1 LSLEKFFVEKMFVM
15 ERPWF
20 KSWPKDLPKSLDYP
34 EVPIFTFLVN
44 TARRV
49 SKKKAI
55 IFYGYEVTYGELN
68 EWSDR
73 FANAL
78 ASMGVK
84 KGDRVGLFLENC
96 PQFIVAYY
104 GALKAGAI
112 LVPINPMFK
121 EMEVESQLN
130 DSGTETL
137 VTLDFLYP
145 TIRNVRKNTELRNII
160 VTSYRDFLPEK
171 PTLPT
176 HISMEY
182 EKEKFPETIEFTEL
196 LKKYE
201 AKPPKVSIEP
211 KEDLA
216 LLQYS
221 SGTTG
226 EPKAAMITHYNAVV
240 NIVGGVK
247 WAKVVEDDV
256 VLSVLPLFHVLGM
269 QQTMNCSIYMGNT
282 IVLLSRFDLEAI
294 LKGVEMYKCTIMVS
308 IAPID
313 QAIATYPYS
322 KNYDLSSLRLCVSG
336 GAPVPLSVFEKFKE
350 VTGCELLE
358 GYGLSETI
366 SQVAINP
373 LDRPKRGSV
382 GIPVFDVDAKIV
394 DIETGTRELA
404 LGEEGEII
412 FKGPQVMKGYWNQP
426 ELTKATIRDGW
437 IYTGDIAKMDEDG
450 YIYIVGRKKEM
461 LIVSGYK
468 VWAAE
473 VEQLLKKHPA
483 VYQAAIVGVPDPQLG
498 ERVKA
503 YVVLRPD
510 YKDRVTEEKLKE
522 WSKRKMADYKCPK
535 EIEFVNQLPKSG
547 SGKILKR
554 MLTHKP

>member
-1 LSLEKFFVEKMFVM
+1 
-15 ERPWF
+15 
-20 KSWPKDLPKSLDYP
+20 
-34 EVPIFTFLVN
+34 
-44 TARRV
+44 
-49 SKKKAI
+49 
-55 IFYGYEVTYGELN
+55 TYGELN

-78 ASMGVK
+78 ASMGVE

-121 EMEVESQLN
+121 EMEVESQLK

-145 TIRNVRKNTELRNII
+145 TIRNIRKNTKLRNII

-171 PTLPT
+171 PTLPI
-176 HISMEY
+176 HISMEH
-182 EKEKFPETIEFTEL
+182 EKETFPETIEFTDI

-201 AKPPKVSIEP
+201 AKPPKVNINP
-211 KEDLA
+211 REDLA

-226 EPKAAMITHYNAVV
+226 EPKAAMLTHYNTVV

-247 WAKVVEDDV
+247 WAKVKDSDI

-294 LKGVEMYKCTIMVS
+294 LKGIEMYKCTIMVS

-313 QAIATYPYS
+313 QAIATYPYT

-366 SQVAINP
+366 SQVTINP

-394 DIETGTRELA
+394 DIETGTKELA

-498 ERVKA
+498 EKVKA

-510 YKDRVTEEKLKE
+510 YKDRVTEEKLRE
-522 WSKRKMADYKCPK
+522 WAKRKMADYKCPK
-535 EIEFVNQLPKSG
+535 EIEFVNQLPRSG

-554 MLTHKP
+554 MLTHKA

>member
-1 LSLEKFFVEKMFVM
+1 M

-34 EVPIFTFLVN
+34 EVPIFTFLEN
-44 TARRV
+44 TARKV
-49 SKKKAI
+49 PKKKAV
-55 IFYGYEVTYGELN
+55 IFYGYEVTYEKLN

-78 ASMGVK
+78 YSMDVE

-121 EMEVESQLN
+121 EMEVESQLK

-145 TIRNVRKNTELRNII
+145 TIRNIRKNTKLRNII

-171 PTLPT
+171 PTLPI
-176 HISMEY
+176 HISMEH
-182 EKEKFPETIEFTEL
+182 EKETFPETIEFTDI

-201 AKPPKVSIEP
+201 AKPPKVNINP
-211 KEDLA
+211 REDLA

-226 EPKAAMITHYNAVV
+226 EPKAAMLTHYNTVV

-247 WAKVVEDDV
+247 WAKVKDSDI

-294 LKGVEMYKCTIMVS
+294 LKGIEMYKCTIMVS

-313 QAIATYPYS
+313 QAIATYPYT

-336 GAPVPLSVFEKFKE
+336 GAPVPLGVFEKFKE

-366 SQVAINP
+366 SQVTINP

-394 DIETGTRELA
+394 DIETGTKELA

-498 ERVKA
+498 EKVKA

-510 YKDRVTEEKLKE
+510 YKDRVTEEKLRE
-522 WSKRKMADYKCPK
+522 WAKRKMADYKCPK
-535 EIEFVNQLPKSG
+535 EIEFVNQLPRSG

-554 MLTHKP
+554 MLTHKA

>member
-1 LSLEKFFVEKMFVM
+1 M

-20 KSWPKDLPKSLDYP
+20 KSWPKGLPKSLDYP
-34 EVPIFTFLVN
+34 EVPIFTLLEN

-49 SKKKAI
+49 PKKKAV
-55 IFYGYEVTYGELN
+55 IFYGYEITYGELN

-121 EMEVESQLN
+121 EMEVESQLK

-145 TIRNVRKNTELRNII
+145 TIRNIRKNTKLRSII

-171 PTLPT
+171 PTLPI
-176 HISMEY
+176 HISMEH
-182 EKEKFPETIEFTEL
+182 EKETFPETIEFTDI

-201 AKPPKVSIEP
+201 AKPPKVDINP
-211 KEDLA
+211 REDLA

-226 EPKAAMITHYNAVV
+226 EPKAAMLTHYNTVV

-247 WAKVVEDDV
+247 WAKVKDSDI

-294 LKGVEMYKCTIMVS
+294 LKGIEMYKCTIMVS

-313 QAIATYPYS
+313 QAIATYPYT

-336 GAPVPLSVFEKFKE
+336 GAPVPLGVFEKFKE

-366 SQVAINP
+366 SQVTINP

-394 DIETGTRELA
+394 DIETGTKELA
-404 LGEEGEII
+404 PGEEGEII

-498 ERVKA
+498 EKVKA

-510 YKDRVTEEKLKE
+510 YKDRVTEEKLRE
-522 WSKRKMADYKCPK
+522 WAKRKMADYKCPK
-535 EIEFVNQLPKSG
+535 EIEFVNQLPRSG

-554 MLTHKP
+554 MLTHKA

>member
-1 LSLEKFFVEKMFVM
+1 M

-34 EVPIFTFLVN
+34 EVPIFTFLEN

-49 SKKKAI
+49 PKKKAV
-55 IFYGYEVTYGELN
+55 IFYGYEITYGELN
-68 EWSDR
+68 EWSAR

-84 KGDRVGLFLENC
+84 KGDRIGLFLENC

-121 EMEVESQLN
+121 EMEVESQLK

-145 TIRNVRKNTELRNII
+145 TIRNIRKNTKLRSII

-171 PTLPT
+171 PTLPI
-176 HISMEY
+176 HISMEH
-182 EKEKFPETIEFTEL
+182 EKETFPETIEFTDI

-201 AKPPKVSIEP
+201 AKPPKVDINP
-211 KEDLA
+211 REDLA

-226 EPKAAMITHYNAVV
+226 EPKAAMLTHYNTVV

-247 WAKVVEDDV
+247 WAKVKDSDI

-294 LKGVEMYKCTIMVS
+294 LKGIEMYKCTIMVS

-313 QAIATYPYS
+313 QAIATYPYT

-336 GAPVPLSVFEKFKE
+336 GAPVPLGVFEKFKE

-366 SQVAINP
+366 SQVTINP

-498 ERVKA
+498 EKVKA

-510 YKDRVTEEKLKE
+510 YKDRVTEEKLRE
-522 WSKRKMADYKCPK
+522 WAKRKMADYKCPK
-535 EIEFVNQLPKSG
+535 EIEFVNQLPRSG

-554 MLTHKP
+554 MLTHKA

>member
-1 LSLEKFFVEKMFVM
+1 M

-20 KSWPKDLPKSLDYP
+20 KSWPKGLPKSLDYP
-34 EVPIFTFLVN
+34 EVPIFTLLEN

-49 SKKKAI
+49 PKKKAV
-55 IFYGYEVTYGELN
+55 IFYGYEITYGELN

-121 EMEVESQLN
+121 EMEVESQLK

-145 TIRNVRKNTELRNII
+145 TIRNIRKNTKLRSII

-171 PTLPT
+171 PTLPI
-176 HISMEY
+176 HISMEH
-182 EKEKFPETIEFTEL
+182 EKETFPETIEFTDI

-201 AKPPKVSIEP
+201 AKPPKVDINP
-211 KEDLA
+211 REDLA

-226 EPKAAMITHYNAVV
+226 EPKAAMLTHYNTVV

-247 WAKVVEDDV
+247 WAKVKDSDI

-294 LKGVEMYKCTIMVS
+294 LKGIEMYKCTIMVS

-313 QAIATYPYS
+313 QAIATYPYT

-336 GAPVPLSVFEKFKE
+336 GAPVPLGVFEKFKE

-366 SQVAINP
+366 SQVTINP

-394 DIETGTRELA
+394 DIETGTKELA

-498 ERVKA
+498 EKVKA

-510 YKDRVTEEKLKE
+510 YKDRVTEEKLRE
-522 WSKRKMADYKCPK
+522 WAKRKMADYKCPK
-535 EIEFVNQLPKSG
+535 EIEFVNQLPRSG

-554 MLTHKP
+554 MLTHKA